1 MSILGAT
8 IVNCDA
14 VDTIAGKRILNS
26 TGSILQVV
34 TTTKTDT
41 FNTTSSSMTDVTGLS
56 CAITP
61 SSSANK
67 VIINYS
73 VHMGNSDSY
82 WLAAGDFTR
91 GGTRIDGMVGAAD
104 GVRGRFTF
112 GTQEGGAIHGDTRCY
127 AGSYLDSPGTT
138 GSVTYQVRIRS
149 EGGRTV
155 WINRGYEADGNADV
169 SQRCISMITLMEV
182 SG

>member
-14 VDTIAGKRILNS
+14 VNTIAGKRILSS

-34 TTTKTDT
+34 STTKTDVFT
-41 FNTTSSSMTDVTGLS
+41 TTSSSMTDVTGLN

-61 SSSANK
+61 SSSSNR
-67 VIINYS
+67 VIVNYS
-73 VHMGNSDSY
+73 VHMGNNDSY

-91 GGTRIDGMVGAAD
+91 NGTRIDGLVGAAD
-104 GVRGRFTF
+104 GVRGRYTF
-112 GTQEGGAIHGDTRCY
+112 GTQEGGGIHGDTRCY
-127 AGSYLDSPGTT
+127 AGAYLDSPGTT
-138 GSVTYQVRIRS
+138 GSVTYQIRIRS
-149 EGGRTV
+149 EGGRV
-155 WINRGYEADGNADV
+155 VFINRSNEADGNADI
-169 SQRCISMITLMEV
+169 SQRVVSHITLMEV